1 MGAVK
6 GRFDSHGQPFLPVE
20 LSGLRGTVT
29 LQALVDTGF
38 DGDLCIPLAL
48 AMTIGLEL
56 KDADYVELADGSIR
70 RELIFRG
77 NVRIGDLAPR
87 EGEIV
92 LTDSDQPLI
101 GAGMFEK
108 LKLEID
114 YGALTVLLKPS
125 RKRSRR

>member
-1 MGAVK
+1 MIA
-6 GRFDSHGQPFLPVE
+6 RGQPFLPVE
-20 LSGLRGTVT
+20 LAGLHRTVT

-38 DGDLCIPLAL
+38 DGDLCIPLAM

-77 NVRIGDLAPR
+77 TVRVGDLSPR

-92 LTDSDQPLI
+92 LTDSEQPLI
-101 GAGMFEK
+101 GAGMFEG
-108 LKLEID
+108 LRLEID
-114 YGALTVLLKPS
+114 YGALTVLLKSS
-125 RKRSRR
+125 RKRGRR